1 MRKVIIASHGL
12 MAKGVKDSVEMISGK
27 QENLSAFS
35 MEAGE
40 SPQDV
45 IKKIE
50 NILEYATSGEE
61 IILVSDFPG
70 GSINTAMMSL
80 LGEPKISQLSGL
92 NIPMVLELVLANNA
106 EPIAGV
112 LDKAVESG
120 KKAVSMM
127 ELQNEKQ
134 NEEEDFYD

>member
-50 NILEYATSGEE
+50 NI
-61 IILVSDFPG
+61 
-70 GSINTAMMSL
+70 M
-80 LGEPKISQLSGL
+80 QR
-92 NIPMVLELVLANNA
+92 
-106 EPIAGV
+106 
-112 LDKAVESG
+112 VE
-120 KKAVSMM
+120 KK
-127 ELQNEKQ
+127 L
-134 NEEEDFYD
+134 F